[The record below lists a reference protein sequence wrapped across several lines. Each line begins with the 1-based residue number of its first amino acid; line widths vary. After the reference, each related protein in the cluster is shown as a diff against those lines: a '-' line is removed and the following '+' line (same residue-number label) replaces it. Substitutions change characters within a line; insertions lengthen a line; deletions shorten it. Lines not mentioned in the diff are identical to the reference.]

1 MAKHKRDRAL
11 FELLAQ
17 ERDRQKAKPDARAPE
32 PREPREVGAEASPAR
47 PPGRPQ
53 PRPAPGDQP
62 RRAAPTFVT
71 RKAVIAIG
79 GLRLSAY
86 HLAIVGVVV
95 ACLCYLFYLLGAEYG
110 QPGDGLPDVPAHPTM
125 QEIQNQRPDGGLVK
139 PGPTQP
145 PLGHRV
151 EPAGT
156 DRPAVPG
163 PDRPARRLA
172 SGRHRRPASVPGPER
187 HRDRPRNPRRLPRAL
202 QPHAVHRQDGGG

>member
-1 MAKHKRDRAL
+1 MAKHKRDKAL

-17 ERDRQKAKPDARAPE
+17 ERDRQKAKPDARAPG
-32 PREPREVGAEASPAR
+32 PREPREAGAEASPAR
-47 PPGRPQ
+47 PPERPQ
-53 PRPAPGDQP
+53 PRPTRADQP

-95 ACLCYLFYLLGAEYG
+95 FCLCYLFYLLGAEYG

-125 QEIQNQRPDGGLVK
+125 EEIQNQRADGNLVQ
-139 PGPTQP
+139 PGPKQP

-151 EPAGT
+151 EP
-156 DRPAVPG
+156 
-163 PDRPARRLA
+163 
-172 SGRHRRPASVPGPER
+172 
-187 HRDRPRNPRRLPRAL
+187 
-202 QPHAVHRQDGGG
+202 QP